1 MYYQFDRCGRRARFF
16 VPPVTML
23 SEVRQGQ
30 GWGDEGVD
38 CLDLKFLRI
47 DLECFRRHTK
57 T

>member
-1 MYYQFDRCGRRARFF
+1 MGAARAVF